1 MKVIEII
8 TGFCV
13 VTICYILFFVIK
25 SKCFIV
31 GMNILLATVYL
42 LFCLR
47 KLSTAFYKYK
57 DTTIYEK
64 ISILC
69 GVFFLAMSALYP
81 FVGKYDKIIGR
92 IGFVPFLISTVLI
105 LSYGTL
111 KKLFTDMPTS
121 EFKRY
126 IWTYVRCILI
136 MISNIFLISTITYTS
151 KSVYMNGILIKK
163 IVRDGGDVYLTYFN
177 DSLSMYETKVHIE
190 DDYPRLDYKIYYDSY
205 PDKINHIDTLNID
218 YY

>member
-1 MKVIEII
+1 MQKKEILLGCI
-8 TGFCV
+8 IVLLGYTLAV
-13 VTICYILFFVIK
+13 VLD
-25 SKCFIV
+25 SKLFIV
-31 GMNILLATVYL
+31 CLDIELALFYSLFLTRRMPACFYKNSKFSYYEKVSIVLGIFFLVMCAMYL
-42 LFCLR
+42 LDR
-47 KLSTAFYKYK
+47 RH
-57 DTTIYEK
+57 
-64 ISILC
+64 
-69 GVFFLAMSALYP
+69 
-81 FVGKYDKIIGR
+81 DKIIGR

-136 MISNIFLISTITYTS
+136 MMSNVILISTLTYTS
-151 KSVYMNGILIKK
+151 KSVYRDGILIRK
-163 IVRDGGDVYLTYFN
+163 IVRDGGDVYITYFN
-177 DSLSMYETKVHIE
+177 DSLSMYETKVHIA